1 MPHEDFAILTGI
13 SWYPNPGYTQL
24 SGPPNDLRIVEE
36 WLLDPARGGLLP
48 ENVRK
53 VATPPPPPPD
63 VDPDIAPPVGQDFDL
78 VFRKMLTTRTKM
90 GADRVKGR
98 LYLYFSGHGFCNR
111 SQEKPA
117 EAALYCANASR
128 EIYEHIF
135 GTHYARIAVGWAL
148 FSEVVLIMDCCR
160 DSEVARVP
168 TPKPYRDT
176 PDDGLAADVKF
187 LSIYAVPKGAKA
199 QERPI
204 EERDGHV
211 HGLLTHVLLK
221 LLEELPPS
229 KGPLISA
236 TQLRDHIWESW
247 TAICGAEAAPR
258 PDIYLP
264 SAGEMYFPAV
274 NRGSAFEFR
283 CTSPVHQGAVLT
295 LTDNTFQDVASFG
308 LDRSTNDVLY
318 PTGPVIS
325 YERVE
330 RTLRLR
336 MRPGLYQFRVDIPAR
351 QETFKVD
358 GGNGYVDL

>member
-48 ENVRK
+48 ENIKK
-53 VATPPPPPPD
+53 VATPPPPPPTI
-63 VDPDIAPPVGQDFDL
+63 DPDMAPPVGQDFDL
-78 VFRKMLTTRTKM
+78 VFRRMLAARMKM

-111 SQEKPA
+111 SLEKPA

-128 EIYEHIF
+128 EMYEHIF
-135 GTHYARIAVGWAL
+135 GTHYARVVVGWAL
-148 FSEVVLIMDCCR
+148 FAEVVLIMDCCR
-160 DSEVARVP
+160 DSEIARSP

-199 QERPI
+199 QERAI
-204 EERDGHV
+204 VERNGNV

-221 LLEELPPS
+221 LLDELPPVDGAS
-229 KGPLISA
+229 ISA

-247 TAICGAEAAPR
+247 TAICGPEAAPR

-264 SAGEMYFPAV
+264 SAGEIYFPTAD
-274 NRGSAFEFR
+274 RGSTFEFR
-283 CTSPVHQGAVLT
+283 YKAPIHGGSVLT
-295 LTDNTFQDVASFG
+295 LIDSTFKDVANFA
-308 LDRSTNDVLY
+308 LDQTAADVVR
-318 PTGPVIS
+318 PSGPVIS
-325 YERVE
+325 YERVDG
-330 RTLRLR
+330 TLRLR
-336 MRPGLYQFRVDIPAR
+336 MRPGLYQFRVNVPAR